1 MPLSLA
7 AARRTRIRPDAEA
20 GCGEPARSHL
30 TTERPYAKVRE
41 SSPAGLRVRGTWHF
55 LWLFRGRE
63 VSRVGQIV
71 VGVDGSEESKEA
83 LAWAAEQAR
92 LTGAKLRAVHAWSIP
107 ALAMPSMSLEPASFP
122 SSDDIDAFKESAQ
135 RALDEETAAV
145 VPEGSGIDVEKV

>member
-1 MPLSLA
+1 
-7 AARRTRIRPDAEA
+7 
-20 GCGEPARSHL
+20 
-30 TTERPYAKVRE
+30 
-41 SSPAGLRVRGTWHF
+41 
-55 LWLFRGRE
+55 
-63 VSRVGQIV
+63 VGPIV
-71 VGVDGSEESKEA
+71 VGVDGSDESKEA

-145 VPEGSGIDVEKV
+145 VPEGSGIDVEKVLVQEFPAQALVRESESAQLLVVGSRGHGGFKGMLLGSVSQHCVHHAKCPVVIVRSQS

>member
-1 MPLSLA
+1 MGP
-7 AARRTRIRPDAEA
+7 
-20 GCGEPARSHL
+20 
-30 TTERPYAKVRE
+30 
-41 SSPAGLRVRGTWHF
+41 
-55 LWLFRGRE
+55 
-63 VSRVGQIV
+63 IV
-71 VGVDGSEESKEA
+71 VGVDGSDESKEA

-145 VPEGSGIDVEKV
+145 VPEGSGIDVEKVLVQEFPAQALVRESESAQLLVVGSRGHGGFKGMLLGSVSQHCVHHAKCPVVIVRSQS